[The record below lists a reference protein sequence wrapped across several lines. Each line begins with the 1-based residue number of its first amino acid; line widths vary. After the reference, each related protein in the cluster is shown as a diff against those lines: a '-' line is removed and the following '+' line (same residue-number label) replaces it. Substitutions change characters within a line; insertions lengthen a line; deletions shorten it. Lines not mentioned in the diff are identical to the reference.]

1 MCPWTG
7 PAPAAGP
14 VALFS
19 LAHDA
24 PPRPGTHSVIFL
36 LYAVTVFAWG
46 FSWFGVQMQLGVVAP
61 EVSVFCRFALS
72 AAVMYAFCRATGRA
86 IDFRLRDH
94 VWVAAQGLFLFGTNF
109 YLVYLGALHLPSGLV
124 SILFSLVI
132 VMNVAGGA
140 LVLHNRV
147 EPRMIV
153 GALFGIGGIAV
164 VFWPELAH
172 FDLSQ
177 GGAKGMVLVLCGT
190 ASAATGMLISA
201 LNQRRGLGVVRTN
214 TMGMVY
220 GSLFLLT
227 FCLIR
232 GSEFR
237 LEWTW
242 EYMSSLLFLSIVS
255 TVIAFATYL
264 TLVGRIGPERASYS
278 SVLFPL
284 VALAVS
290 TWMEGFQWTTG
301 AIVGVG
307 AVLIGNLFVLTPP
320 AVVARLTRRAL
331 PPAAPASD

>member
-1 MCPWTG
+1 MI
-7 PAPAAGP
+7 
-14 VALFS
+14 L
-19 LAHDA
+19 
-24 PPRPGTHSVIFL
+24 L

-46 FSWFGVQMQLGVVAP
+46 FSWYGVQLQLGVVAP
-61 EVSVFCRFALS
+61 EVSVFYRFALS

-86 IDFRLRDH
+86 IDFRPRDH
-94 VWVAAQGLFLFGTNF
+94 AWVATQGLFLFGSNF
-109 YLVYLGALHLPSGLV
+109 YLVYLGAQYLPSGLV

-140 LVLHNRV
+140 LFLHNRV
-147 EPRMIV
+147 EPRMVI
-153 GALFGIGGIAV
+153 GAVFGIGGIAV
-164 VFWPELAH
+164 IFWPELAH

-177 GGAKGMVLVLCGT
+177 GGAKGMILVLCGT

-220 GSLFLLT
+220 GSLFMLVY
-227 FCLIR
+227 CLAR
-232 GSEFR
+232 GAEFR
-237 LEWTW
+237 MEWTVP
-242 EYMSSLLFLSIVS
+242 YIGSLLFLSIIS
-255 TVIAFATYL
+255 TVVAFATYL

-301 AIVGVG
+301 AIFGVG
-307 AVLIGNLFVLTPP
+307 CVLVGNLFVLTPP
-320 AVVARLTRRAL
+320 AMVARLMRRAV
-331 PPAAPASD
+331 PSTAPASD

>member
-1 MCPWTG
+1 MI
-7 PAPAAGP
+7 
-14 VALFS
+14 L
-19 LAHDA
+19 
-24 PPRPGTHSVIFL
+24 L

-46 FSWFGVQMQLGVVAP
+46 FSWYGVQLQLGVVAP
-61 EVSVFCRFALS
+61 EVSVFYRFALS

-86 IDFRLRDH
+86 IDFRPRDH
-94 VWVAAQGLFLFGTNF
+94 AWVAAQGLFLFGSNF
-109 YLVYLGALHLPSGLV
+109 YLVYLGAQHLPSGLV

-147 EPRMIV
+147 EPRMVI
-153 GALFGIGGIAV
+153 GAVFGIGGIAV
-164 VFWPELAH
+164 IFWPELAH
-172 FDLSQ
+172 FDLTQ

-220 GSLFLLT
+220 GSLFLFV
-227 FCLIR
+227 FCLAR
-232 GSEFR
+232 GAEFR
-237 LEWTW
+237 VEWTGA
-242 EYMSSLLFLSIVS
+242 YVGSLLFLAIVS
-255 TVIAFATYL
+255 TVVAFATYL

-301 AIVGVG
+301 AMFGVG
-307 AVLIGNLFVLTPP
+307 CVLVGNLFVLTPP
-320 AVVARLTRRAL
+320 ALLARIARRAAR
-331 PPAAPASD
+331 PATTES

>member
-1 MCPWTG
+1 MI
-7 PAPAAGP
+7 
-14 VALFS
+14 L
-19 LAHDA
+19 
-24 PPRPGTHSVIFL
+24 L

-46 FSWFGVQMQLGVVAP
+46 FSWYGVQLQLGVVAP
-61 EVSVFCRFALS
+61 EVSVFYRFALS

-86 IDFRLRDH
+86 IDFRPRDH
-94 VWVAAQGLFLFGTNF
+94 AWVAAQGLFLFGSNF
-109 YLVYLGALHLPSGLV
+109 YLVYLGAQHLPSGLV

-147 EPRMIV
+147 EPRMVI
-153 GALFGIGGIAV
+153 GAVFGIGGIAV
-164 VFWPELAH
+164 IFWPELAH
-172 FDLSQ
+172 FDLTQ

-220 GSLFLLT
+220 GSLFLFV
-227 FCLIR
+227 FCLAR
-232 GSEFR
+232 GAEFR
-237 LEWTW
+237 VEWTGA
-242 EYMSSLLFLSIVS
+242 YVGSLLFLAIVS
-255 TVIAFATYL
+255 TVVAFATYL

-301 AIVGVG
+301 AMFGVG
-307 AVLIGNLFVLTPP
+307 CVLVGNLFVLTPP
-320 AVVARLTRRAL
+320 ALLARIARKAAR
-331 PPAAPASD
+331 PATTES

>member
-1 MCPWTG
+1 
-7 PAPAAGP
+7 
-14 VALFS
+14 
-19 LAHDA
+19 
-24 PPRPGTHSVIFL
+24 VILL

-46 FSWFGVQMQLGVVAP
+46 FSWYGVQLQLGVVAP
-61 EVSVFCRFALS
+61 EVSVFYRFALS

-86 IDFRLRDH
+86 IDFRPRDH
-94 VWVAAQGLFLFGTNF
+94 AWVAAQGLFLFGSNF
-109 YLVYLGALHLPSGLV
+109 YLVYLGAQHLPSGLV

-147 EPRMIV
+147 EPRMVI
-153 GALFGIGGIAV
+153 GAVFGIGGIAV
-164 VFWPELAH
+164 IFWPELAH
-172 FDLSQ
+172 FDLTQ

-220 GSLFLLT
+220 GSLFLFV
-227 FCLIR
+227 FCLAR
-232 GSEFR
+232 GAEFR
-237 LEWTW
+237 VEWTGA
-242 EYMSSLLFLSIVS
+242 YVGSLLFLAIVS
-255 TVIAFATYL
+255 TVVAFATYL

-301 AIVGVG
+301 AMFGVG
-307 AVLIGNLFVLTPP
+307 CVLVGNLFVLTPP
-320 AVVARLTRRAL
+320 ALLARIARKAAR
-331 PPAAPASD
+331 PATTES